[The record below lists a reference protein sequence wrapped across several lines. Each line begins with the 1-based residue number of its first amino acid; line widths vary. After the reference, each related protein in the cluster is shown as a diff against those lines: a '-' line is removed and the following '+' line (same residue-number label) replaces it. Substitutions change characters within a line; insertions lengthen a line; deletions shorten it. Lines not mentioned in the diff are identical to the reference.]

1 MGLAV
6 PSAGPVAAAVDATP
20 SAPALPAGA
29 AVSEGAQLF
38 ASNALLAVSIT
49 GLINLLFFALI
60 GSSGRY
66 RASVLELQPLFV
78 FFSTAFT
85 LVCSALALRAWAPPA
100 RGEVR
105 RGYLGIHATRVAV
118 VIVGLGALLYQLVI
132 EPGVLLAQPLYDS
145 LLLVIAV
152 LAVQDR
158 VGSILRARLQR
169 TTSYH
174 LRDLVTSARVVG
186 ASGGEAGSEGSER
199 VIPAAAVVVGA
210 LVRVRTGEPLP
221 VDGVVEAGIAELLER
236 RYSPVSAPR
245 VVSTG
250 QQVYAGS
257 LVRSGQIDLRVTSPQ
272 VDAVATTYEEHVDR
286 QVASD
291 PSRAETDRWRM
302 LYGVALVFCAAILAL
317 WLQTQGGSVFTIVS
331 VVSSVLL
338 ISIIPV
344 ALELESQLLGT
355 AVARAFRLG
364 AIFRGAQILPRLGS
378 LSSVLWDR
386 PSGTLP
392 GRVQVL
398 GVELLDNRFD
408 RNALLSA
415 VYALLSR
422 SEGETETVVREYVRK
437 RLSQVQLVAPVDV
450 RSYGQR
456 GISGT
461 IEGVDMTIGEE
472 SLLIERG
479 VQMQPSD
486 LRVASERSLYLY
498 VSVEDDVVAC
508 FHLAP
513 AFVVDGQAVI
523 QALRP
528 LGIRSLL
535 RSGRSL
541 EPLSGLAK
549 SAGLDGSDLLS
560 EATQEQTVQRFESLR
575 TIGVVLERESGREL
589 QLASDVTL
597 TTFDDLL
604 CEVDRADVTLFRPD
618 LSLLPELI
626 KLSRLAGSV
635 RLVNRC
641 FAGGLTALLLLCAI
655 FGAVAPVVVAIA
667 CLLAVTFVHLHALFL
682 VRQV

>member
-6 PSAGPVAAAVDATP
+6 PSAEPVVA
-20 SAPALPAGA
+20 
-29 AVSEGAQLF
+29 SEGASQRPSELSRSAA
-38 ASNALLAVSIT
+38 ASTAQASASSVLLAVSLT
-49 GLINLLFFALI
+49 GLVNLALFALI

-66 RASVLELQPLFV
+66 RSSASELQPLFV

-85 LVCSALALRAWAPPA
+85 VVCSALALRAWAPSA
-100 RGEVR
+100 QAEVR

-118 VIVGLGALLYQLVI
+118 VVVGLGAVLYQLVMA
-132 EPGVLLAQPLYDS
+132 PGVLLAQPLYDS

-158 VGSILRARLQR
+158 VAAVLRARLQR
-169 TTSYH
+169 STSFH
-174 LRDLVTSARVVG
+174 VRELVPTARVVEG
-186 ASGGEAGSEGSER
+186 QVGTAGGEVTER
-199 VIPAAAVVVGA
+199 IIAAELVTEGA
-210 LVRVRTGEPLP
+210 LVRVRNGEYLP

-236 RYSPVSAPR
+236 RYCPVGAPR

-250 QQVYAGS
+250 QQVCAGS
-257 LVRSGQIDLRVTSPQ
+257 LVRSGQIDLRATSPQ
-272 VDAVATTYEEHVDR
+272 VDALGTTYEDHVDR

-291 PSRAETDRWRM
+291 PSRSETDRWRM

-338 ISIIPV
+338 ISIVPV

-364 AIFRGAQILPRLGS
+364 ALFRGAQILPRLAA
-378 LSSVLWDR
+378 LSSLLWDR

-392 GRVQVL
+392 GRAQVL

-422 SEGETETVVREYVRK
+422 SEGETESVVREYVRK

-450 RSYGQR
+450 RSYGMR

-486 LRVASERSLYLY
+486 LRVATDRSSYLY

-508 FHLAP
+508 FQLAP
-513 AFVVDGQAVI
+513 AFVVDGQAAI

-528 LGIRSLL
+528 LGVRPML

-541 EPLSGLAK
+541 EPVSSLAK
-549 SAGLDGSDLLS
+549 SAGLDGNDVLS

-575 TIGVVLERESGREL
+575 PVGVVLERESGREL

-604 CEVDRADVTLFRPD
+604 CEIDRADVTLFRSD
-618 LSLLPELI
+618 LALIPELV

-641 FAGGLTALLLLCAI
+641 FAGGLTALLLLCSI

-682 VRQV
+682 VRQQ